1 MKKSIS
7 KLLALLFMLQFGLFG
22 CEEYLDVK
30 PNLNL
35 EVPETLESLQA
46 ILDAESR
53 INVSS
58 AIDIMAADE
67 YYLLP
72 EIHANLDL
80 MYQSLHVW
88 DMNPEIYLN
97 GTTNDWN
104 RPYQIIFAA
113 NYCLS
118 QLEKIG
124 KNELNMNLWEN
135 IKGRSYFVRAHSY
148 AELVKIFTPQF
159 DPATAQNIMAVPM
172 PLQADVN
179 TIPEFVNLQ
188 TVYDQIFEDIEMS
201 LPLLPDLPRFRSQP
215 SKAAAYG
222 LQARVYLMMRA
233 YGKAL
238 EASEKALAIQNSLLD
253 FSLLNPLQNYPVP
266 RGNEEV
272 IYHTLGPTYSG
283 MTSSAETRI
292 DTTLFNLYHE
302 NDLRRGIYFFRRPQG
317 QINFKGSFNAGHQY
331 FTGITVGEM
340 LLIKAECSFRAGNI
354 QEAENAINTLL
365 ESRFSKEGIVRVNL
379 DSMENPLGFLLDERK
394 KELLFRGRRWADI
407 KRLTGDTDVHLDV
420 KRTLGDK
427 VVSLPLDPMKLV
439 IPVPPNEFTNR

>member
-1 MKKSIS
+1 M
-7 KLLALLFMLQFGLFG
+7 LAIVFMVQFGLFG

-35 EVPETLESLQA
+35 EIPENLESLQA

-53 INVSS
+53 INVST

-88 DMNPEIYLN
+88 DMDPEIYLN
-97 GTTNDWN
+97 GSNNDWG

-113 NYCLS
+113 NYCLA

-124 KNELNMNLWEN
+124 KDELNMNLWEN

-148 AELVKIFTPQF
+148 AELVKIFTPQYE
-159 DPATAQNIMAVPM
+159 PATAQNITAVPM
-172 PLQADVN
+172 PLEADVN

-188 TVYDQIFEDIEMS
+188 TVYDQIFEDIEMA

-215 SKAAAYG
+215 SKAAAFG
-222 LQARVYLMMRA
+222 LQARVYLMMREYA
-233 YGKAL
+233 KAL

-266 RGNEEV
+266 RGNDEV

-292 DTTLFNLYHE
+292 DTLLFNMYDE
-302 NDLRRGIYFFRRPQG
+302 NDLRRDIYFFRRPQG

-340 LLIKAECSFRAGNI
+340 LLTKAECAFRTGNTE
-354 QEAENAINTLL
+354 EAENAINTLL
-365 ESRFSKEGIVRVNL
+365 ESRFKKDDYVRVSL
-379 DSMENPLGFLLDERK
+379 DSLEDPLGFLLDERK

-407 KRLTGDTDVHLDV
+407 KRLTGDPNVQLDI

-427 VVSLPLDPMKLV
+427 VFTLTLDPMKQV